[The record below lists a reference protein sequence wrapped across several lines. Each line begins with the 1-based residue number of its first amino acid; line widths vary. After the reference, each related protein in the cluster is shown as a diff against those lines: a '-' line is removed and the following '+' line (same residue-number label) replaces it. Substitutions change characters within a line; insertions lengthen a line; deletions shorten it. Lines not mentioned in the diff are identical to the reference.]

1 MWQRNSVFPPEVIQ
15 PLFDMADSNH
25 PKFKEVEAQMTG
37 QKGPASSG
45 PSLSKSLSS
54 SAAGNSQDNPSN
66 LNGSLGRDASMG
78 GFEDASEDSNNQ
90 SQALIMGNLPNLSST
105 EMSLATRLQ
114 HLQHLFGQEPTGNAP
129 PVPPSTAKSSA
140 MGNNNPDTG
149 QIRFNKKLLDF
160 DYDDEDDEPH
170 QQQQA
175 VDRSREAAQMQQQ
188 KMNQPAAVD
197 TLGK

>member
-1 MWQRNSVFPPEVIQ
+1 
-15 PLFDMADSNH
+15 MADSNH
-25 PKFKEVEAQMTG
+25 PKFKEVEAQMLG
-37 QKGPASSG
+37 QKGPPSSG

-90 SQALIMGNLPNLSST
+90 SQPLIMGNLPNLSST

-129 PVPPSTAKSSA
+129 PVPPSS
-140 MGNNNPDTG
+140 
-149 QIRFNKKLLDF
+149 
-160 DYDDEDDEPH
+160 
-170 QQQQA
+170 
-175 VDRSREAAQMQQQ
+175 
-188 KMNQPAAVD
+188 
-197 TLGK
+197 